1 MLAKIMGR
9 TIEIPDE
16 RISGDRL
23 SGGHRRGAGDV
34 GAAHDRRFGGTN
46 TSLVKSG
53 GRTTH
58 PTNTI
63 SYAASSPLIIL
74 LNHQIPSG
82 KNAVKIN
89 RKGQRYPDKKFVIWR
104 AKALEAIGGVAQ
116 AFPGPVHM
124 IVDYVP
130 GDNIR
135 RDAPGMLDALC
146 HLIEKAGIVADDKQ
160 VKSLVWREYPVQPK
174 RARCSVSI
182 CDYQL

>member
-9 TIEIPDE
+9 TIEIPE
-16 RISGDRL
+16 NRVKGSV
-23 SGGHRRGAGDV
+23 GGGAIKRDSP
-34 GAAHDRRFGGTN
+34 GAA
-46 TSLVKSG
+46 
-53 GRTTH
+53 
-58 PTNTI
+58 
-63 SYAASSPLIIL
+63 SYGVCARNSSKQVSNPAPSPLIFL